1 MQPRRL
7 HLVQARLGQKVQGY
21 RQMAT
26 DAQWLR
32 PEILRPRSHRLSV
45 SGNDRKKTSNVAPEQ
60 CAAPAIR
67 TCDKAAPHARKPGSP
82 TENAPGF
89 HARRGSHANWSR
101 LVRWPRP
108 TPAAP
113 VPAPVEGEAPAP
125 AAKEPAAPIAP
136 PAPTTFTIGVT
147 DLCFNATNAIFG
159 RQLKTTDGH
168 IVSLAYWQE
177 KESVSNDE
185 LPYFDN
191 K

>member
-1 MQPRRL
+1 MAINKNHEFEDLGTSKCAIVEKNASPKR
-7 HLVQARLGQKVQGY
+7 VQFL
-21 RQMAT
+21 
-26 DAQWLR
+26 
-32 PEILRPRSHRLSV
+32 
-45 SGNDRKKTSNVAPEQ
+45 KTLLEFNKYEVVVVDSPAP
-60 CAAPAIR
+60 
-67 TCDKAAPHARKPGSP
+67 KAA
-82 TENAPGF
+82 
-89 HARRGSHANWSR
+89 
-101 LVRWPRP
+101 
-108 TPAAP
+108 PAAP
-113 VPAPVEGEAPAP
+113 VAAPVEGEAPAP
-125 AAKEPAAPIAP
+125 APAPAAPMEP

>member
-1 MQPRRL
+1 MAINKNHEFEDLGTSKCAIVEKNASAER
-7 HLVQARLGQKVQGY
+7 VQFL
-21 RQMAT
+21 
-26 DAQWLR
+26 
-32 PEILRPRSHRLSV
+32 
-45 SGNDRKKTSNVAPEQ
+45 KTLLEFNKYEVVVVDSPAP
-60 CAAPAIR
+60 
-67 TCDKAAPHARKPGSP
+67 KAA
-82 TENAPGF
+82 
-89 HARRGSHANWSR
+89 
-101 LVRWPRP
+101 
-108 TPAAP
+108 PAAP
-113 VPAPVEGEAPAP
+113 VAAPVEGEAPAAAP
-125 AAKEPAAPIAP
+125 AEPAAPIAP

>member
-1 MQPRRL
+1 MAINKNHDFEDLGTSKCAIVEKNASPKR
-7 HLVQARLGQKVQGY
+7 VQFL
-21 RQMAT
+21 
-26 DAQWLR
+26 
-32 PEILRPRSHRLSV
+32 
-45 SGNDRKKTSNVAPEQ
+45 KTLLEFNKYEVVVVDSPAPK
-60 CAAPAIR
+60 AAPA
-67 TCDKAAPHARKPGSP
+67 APA
-82 TENAPGF
+82 
-89 HARRGSHANWSR
+89 
-101 LVRWPRP
+101 
-108 TPAAP
+108 
-113 VPAPVEGEAPAP
+113 PAPVEGEAPAP
-125 AAKEPAAPIAP
+125 APASAAPIEP

>member
-1 MQPRRL
+1 MAINKNHEFEDLGTSKCAIVEKNASAER
-7 HLVQARLGQKVQGY
+7 VQFL
-21 RQMAT
+21 
-26 DAQWLR
+26 
-32 PEILRPRSHRLSV
+32 
-45 SGNDRKKTSNVAPEQ
+45 KTLLEFHKYDVVVIDSPAPN
-60 CAAPAIR
+60 AA
-67 TCDKAAPHARKPGSP
+67 
-82 TENAPGF
+82 
-89 HARRGSHANWSR
+89 
-101 LVRWPRP
+101 
-108 TPAAP
+108 PAAP
-113 VPAPVEGEAPAP
+113 VAAAVEGEAPAP
-125 AAKEPAAPIAP
+125 VPAEPAAPIAP

>member
-1 MQPRRL
+1 MAINKNHEFEDLGTSKCAIVEKNASPER
-7 HLVQARLGQKVQGY
+7 VQFL
-21 RQMAT
+21 
-26 DAQWLR
+26 
-32 PEILRPRSHRLSV
+32 
-45 SGNDRKKTSNVAPEQ
+45 KTLLEFNKYEVVVVDSPAPK
-60 CAAPAIR
+60 AAPA
-67 TCDKAAPHARKPGSP
+67 A
-82 TENAPGF
+82 
-89 HARRGSHANWSR
+89 
-101 LVRWPRP
+101 
-108 TPAAP
+108 PAA
-113 VPAPVEGEAPAP
+113 APVEGEAPAP
-125 AAKEPAAPIAP
+125 APAPAAPIEP